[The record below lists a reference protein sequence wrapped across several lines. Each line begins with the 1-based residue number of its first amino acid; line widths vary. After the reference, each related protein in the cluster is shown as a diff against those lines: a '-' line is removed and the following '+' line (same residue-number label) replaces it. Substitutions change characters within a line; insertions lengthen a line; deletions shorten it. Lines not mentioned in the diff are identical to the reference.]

1 MAKCTNVTY
10 LMYEKSGDPV
20 TFEKLIDITEYPDLG
35 GEKEKLDVTTLSDTK
50 KRTINGIEDTG
61 DLAFK
66 AWYEKADY
74 EKLLGLQ
81 EAGKVGKYQLWFGKD
96 GVDGKWEWAGV
107 MAVYPTSGSS
117 NNAREMSFS
126 ITDEGEEAL
135 HYVIAQ
141 KSEAAAGE

>member
-10 LMYEKSGDPV
+10 LMQKKDADT

-74 EKLLGLQ
+74 
-81 EAGKVGKYQLWFGKD
+81 
-96 GVDGKWEWAGV
+96 
-107 MAVYPTSGSS
+107 
-117 NNAREMSFS
+117 
-126 ITDEGEEAL
+126 
-135 HYVIAQ
+135 
-141 KSEAAAGE
+141 

>member
-1 MAKCTNVTY
+1 MAKCANVTY
-10 LMYEKSGDPV
+10 LMHEKADAPG

-74 EKLLGLQ
+74 KKLLDLRKQEKLINSSYGL
-81 EAGKVGKYQLWFGKD
+81 EKRVLTAKGSGPVLWQYIRQAD
-96 GVDGKWEWAGV
+96 L
-107 MAVYPTSGSS
+107 PTM
-117 NNAREMSFS
+117 REKCHSPLLMRAKRLF
-126 ITDEGEEAL
+126 IM
-135 HYVIAQ
+135 
-141 KSEAAAGE
+141 

>member
-10 LMYEKSGDPV
+10 LMHEKADTPG
-20 TFEKLIDITEYPDLG
+20 TFEKLIDITEYPNLG

-74 EKLLGLQ
+74 KKLG
-81 EAGKVGKYQLWFGKD
+81 VGWCYGGISDKRIFQQRKRN
-96 GVDGKWEWAGV
+96 V
-107 MAVYPTSGSS
+107 
-117 NNAREMSFS
+117 
-126 ITDEGEEAL
+126 IL
-135 HYVIAQ
+135 HH
-141 KSEAAAGE
+141 

>member
-10 LMYEKSGDPV
+10 LMHEKADAPG

-74 EKLLGLQ
+74 KKLLDLQ
-81 EAGKVGKYQLWFGKD
+81 EAGKVDKYQLWFGEE
-96 GVDGKWEWAGV
+96 GVDGKWEWPVLWQYIRQADL
-107 MAVYPTSGSS
+107 PTM
-117 NNAREMSFS
+117 REKCHSPLLMRAKRLF
-126 ITDEGEEAL
+126 IM
-135 HYVIAQ
+135 
-141 KSEAAAGE
+141 

>member
-1 MAKCTNVTY
+1 MAKCTNVTF
-10 LMYEKSGDPV
+10 LMHKGQGEVAFK
-20 TFEKLIDITEYPDLG
+20 KLIDITEYPDLG
-35 GEKEKLDVTTLSDTK
+35 GEKEKLDVTTLSDKK

-74 EKLLGLQ
+74 EKLLALQ
-81 EAGKVGKYQLWFGKD
+81 ESGSVDAYQLWFGEDGKD
-96 GVDGKWEWAGV
+96 GVWEWSGV
-107 MAVYPTSGSS
+107 MAVYPNSGSS

-135 HYVIAQ
+135 HYVKNPSAVGG
-141 KSEAAAGE
+141 A

>member
-1 MAKCTNVTY
+1 MH
-10 LMYEKSGDPV
+10 EKADAPG

-74 EKLLGLQ
+74 KKLLDLQ
-81 EAGKVGKYQLWFGKD
+81 EAGKVDKYQLWFGEE
-96 GVDGKWEWAGV
+96 GRC
-107 MAVYPTSGSS
+107 YGSIS
-117 NNAREMSFS
+117 DKRIFQQCERNV
-126 ITDEGEEAL
+126 IL
-135 HYVIAQ
+135 HY
-141 KSEAAAGE
+141 

>member
-10 LMYEKSGDPV
+10 LMHEKADAPG

-35 GEKEKLDVTTLSDTK
+35 GEKEKLDVTTLSDKK

-61 DLAFK
+61 DLNFK
-66 AWYEKADY
+66 AWYELADY
-74 EKLLGLQ
+74 KKLLTIQ
-81 EAGKVGKYQLWFGKD
+81 ESGKVETYQIWFGEE
-96 GVDGKWEWAGV
+96 GVDGKWEWSGV
-107 MAVYPTSGSS
+107 MAVYPNSGAS

-135 HYVIAQ
+135 HFVT
-141 KSEAAAGE
+141 E

>member
-10 LMYEKSGDPV
+10 LMHEKADAPG

-66 AWYEKADY
+66 HGMRKLITRNSWICRKQ
-74 EKLLGLQ
+74 EKLINTSYGL
-81 EAGKVGKYQLWFGKD
+81 EKRVLTANGSGPVLWQYIRQAD
-96 GVDGKWEWAGV
+96 L
-107 MAVYPTSGSS
+107 PTM
-117 NNAREMSFS
+117 REKCHSPLLMRAKRLF
-126 ITDEGEEAL
+126 IM
-135 HYVIAQ
+135 
-141 KSEAAAGE
+141 

>member
-10 LMYEKSGDPV
+10 LMHKKAGDAG
-20 TFEKLIDITEYPDLG
+20 FEKLLDITEYPDLG
-35 GEKEKLDVTTLSDTK
+35 GEKEKLDVTTLYDTK

-61 DLAFK
+61 DLTFK

-74 EKLLGLQ
+74 KKLLDLQ
-81 EAGKVGKYQLWFGKD
+81 EAGTVETYQLWFGEN
-96 GVDGKWEWAGV
+96 GTDGKWEWSGI

-135 HYVIAQ
+135 HYV
-141 KSEAAAGE
+141 EE

>member
-1 MAKCTNVTY
+1 MAKCTNVTF
-10 LMYEKSGDPV
+10 LMHKGKDDTDFS
-20 TFEKLIDITEYPDLG
+20 KLLDITEYPDLG

-61 DLAFK
+61 DLNFS
-66 AWYEKADY
+66 AWYERADY
-74 EKLLGLQ
+74 EKLLAIQ
-81 EAGKVGKYQLWFGKD
+81 DAGTVDTYQLWFGNNGED
-96 GVDGKWEWAGV
+96 GIWEWSGV

-135 HYVIAQ
+135 HYVSA
-141 KSEAAAGE
+141 SGA